1 MVTDHKNLIENFK
14 AVSAVPRGSGFNEK
28 ISGFLCDFAKENG
41 LEYIQDEALNVII
54 KRPGSKGYEN
64 ASPVVLQGHMDMV
77 CVADPGVSHN
87 FETEGI
93 SLVYEGDWV
102 RANGTTLGGDDGFAL
117 AAGMSLLTDK
127 DLVTP
132 PLICVFTTDEETGMD
147 GAKAL
152 DPKVFEGVK
161 YLINLDS
168 ENENECLC
176 GCAGGLR
183 IDGRVPVARQWVK
196 GDILHISLTG
206 LRGGHSGAEIHKGI
220 TNAVRLL
227 ARVLFE
233 LKSIA
238 GFCVVNMQG
247 GEKDN
252 AIPSSAEATIVL
264 DDCFDIAKIKEYI
277 KNIETKYRRAEENIS
292 FDLELMDACETTAC
306 TKDSFDR
313 VLYVL
318 LTAPNGVQA
327 MSPSVEGLVET
338 SLNLGIFALKD
349 NEACFN
355 YSLRSSCIGEKE
367 FLSQRVRLILEN
379 AGGTGAEKNAYPAW
393 EYRTDSVLRDKYV
406 AKFKEVSGCEPKVN
420 AIHAGVECG
429 LFAEKCPSLDMIS
442 IGPDMKDIHSPRERL
457 DLASSVRL
465 YKVIEAVLAELK

>member
-367 FLSQRVRLILEN
+367 FLSQ
-379 AGGTGAEKNAYPAW
+379 
-393 EYRTDSVLRDKYV
+393 
-406 AKFKEVSGCEPKVN
+406 
-420 AIHAGVECG
+420 
-429 LFAEKCPSLDMIS
+429 
-442 IGPDMKDIHSPRERL
+442 
-457 DLASSVRL
+457 
-465 YKVIEAVLAELK
+465 